1 MVGIQLDYSDIT
13 DIFKEKLHVD
23 NIVKKI
29 SSIFLNT
36 RYAEKINYKPYF
48 QRNYVWDSEKASYF
62 IESILLGTEIPPLVF
77 FKSQSANEVID
88 GRQRYETIERF
99 LNDRFVLNE
108 TGLHCLKSLGG
119 KKYSQLDEDIR
130 EQFEETRIRILQFR
144 VVNEPKLE
152 EERENKKKKEIF
164 RRYNSGITPLGKAEI
179 ERATYIS
186 DPLSNLM
193 YKHLSNDEALLE
205 LLSRYFLP
213 ISKGKSIKRDR
224 INYLIMQIRTLLTLP
239 YVPIYSYAR
248 SSSRQ
253 DVVHKA
259 YSLKI
264 APLSPDNVFREFINT
279 IDFLNKLE
287 KELLDF
293 NHFLCKNKLFFE
305 AAFWG
310 LSILKWNKHSLGTE
324 DIKQFAKEIVFNN
337 QKDSYWERII
347 NNPERDLSILFDQT
361 GSHYYS
367 STNNRFNFVANI
379 LSSLYGIDY
388 SKHLKNPNEFQKI
401 MSVNLQ
407 HDELQHYQL
416 NKPIPET
423 LTIEDI
429 ISDMQK
435 NRFMVRPDYQRSE
448 VKNIQKASYLME
460 SIMLGINIPPI
471 FVYKRSD
478 KVKEVIDGQ
487 QRLLTIL
494 GFLGQTYKDENG
506 NVVSSNKDLFKLSKL
521 RILTELNGL
530 NVNTINP
537 EFVDKILEFPIDV
550 IEINQDINPEF
561 SQTDLFARLNTKP
574 YPIKENSFEMWNA
587 YVDKDII
594 LHIRRIADKYEN
606 FIFRAKDTRMKV
618 EELITSLAYLDYRIS
633 HTGAELNHV
642 LNVYKKHD
650 RICAR
655 IASKETVTN
664 TLSELSNRNPTLFI
678 SSVNSVEVFAEKIS
692 TLIDENPTKL
702 KELFSHSRKGTQHK
716 TDQNYYFLWAMLKN
730 LSKEEILS
738 NKQAV
743 FNAAAKMFSVIQ
755 KSSDEYGVEE
765 FFKDIKNFPCQLF

>member
-1 MVGIQLDYSDIT
+1 MASVLLDYSDIT

-29 SSIFLNT
+29 SSIFLNA
-36 RYAEKINYKPYF
+36 RYADKVNYKPYF

-77 FKSQSANEVID
+77 FQSQSKIEVID

-108 TGLHCLKSLGG
+108 SGLHCLKSLAG
-119 KKYSQLDEDIR
+119 KKYSQLDSEIR
-130 EQFEETRIRILQFR
+130 ELFEETRIRILQFH

-152 EERENKKKKEIF
+152 EEREDKIKKEIF

-186 DPLSNLM
+186 DPLSSMLV
-193 YKHLSNDEALLE
+193 KHLGENQNSLD
-205 LLSRYFLP
+205 LLSRLFLP
-213 ISKGKSIKRDR
+213 VSKGRSAKRDK
-224 INYLIMQIRTLLTLP
+224 INYLVMQIRTLLSLP
-239 YVPIYSYAR
+239 YIPIYSYAR

-253 DVVHKA
+253 EVIHKA
-259 YSLKI
+259 YFLKI
-264 APLSPDNVFREFINT
+264 ASRSPDKVFSAFSHI
-279 IDFLNKLE
+279 IDALNKLE
-287 KELLDF
+287 IKLLNA
-293 NHFLCKNKLFFE
+293 NHFLGNNKLFFE

-310 LSILKWNKHSLGTE
+310 LEILNANNCSLKE
-324 DIKQFAKEIVFNN
+324 QEIKKIAHEIVVNN
-337 QKDSYWERII
+337 QKEEYWERII
-347 NNPERDLSILFDQT
+347 NNPEKDLSILFDQT

-367 STNNRFNFVANI
+367 STNNRYNFVANI
-379 LSSLYGIDY
+379 FSSLYSIDY
-388 SKHLKNPNEFQKI
+388 SKHLKNPTEFQKI

-407 HDELQHYQL
+407 HDELKHYQL

-429 ISDMQK
+429 ISDMQRD
-435 NRFMVRPDYQRSE
+435 RFLVRPDYQRSE

-494 GFLGQTYKDENG
+494 GFLGRTYKDENG
-506 NVVSSNKDLFKLSKL
+506 VTASSNKDLFKLSKL

-530 NVNTINP
+530 NVHTISP

-550 IEINQDINPEF
+550 IEISQEINPEF
-561 SQTDLFARLNTKP
+561 NQTDLFARLNSKP
-574 YPIKENSFEMWNA
+574 YPIKENTFEMWNA
-587 YVDKDII
+587 YIDKDII
-594 LHIRRIADKYEN
+594 MHIRRIAEKYEN
-606 FIFRAKDTRMKV
+606 IIFRARDTRMKV
-618 EELITSLAYLDYRIS
+618 EELITSLAYLDYRMAA
-633 HTGAELNHV
+633 TGAELNHM
-642 LNVYKKHD
+642 LNVYKKHGQL
-650 RICAR
+650 CAR

-664 TLSELSNRNPTLFI
+664 TLSELSNKNPALFI
-678 SSVNSVEVFAEKIS
+678 PSVNSVETFAQKVYL
-692 TLIDENPTKL
+692 LIDQKPARL

-716 TDQNYYFLWAMLKN
+716 TDQNYYLLWAMLRKI
-730 LSKEEILS
+730 SAEEILAQ
-738 NKQAV
+738 KEMV
-743 FNAAAKMFSVIQ
+743 FDAATKMFSVIQ
-755 KSSDEYGVEE
+755 KSPDEYSVED
-765 FFKDIKNFPCQLF
+765 FFADIEKFPNQ

>member
-1 MVGIQLDYSDIT
+1 MASVLLDYSDIT

-29 SSIFLNT
+29 SSIFLNA
-36 RYAEKINYKPYF
+36 RYADKVNYKPYF

-77 FKSQSANEVID
+77 FQSQSKIEVID

-108 TGLHCLKSLGG
+108 SGLHCLKSLAG
-119 KKYSQLDEDIR
+119 KKYSQLDSEIR
-130 EQFEETRIRILQFR
+130 ELFEETRIRILQFH

-152 EERENKKKKEIF
+152 EEREDKIKKEIF

-186 DPLSNLM
+186 DPLSSMLV
-193 YKHLSNDEALLE
+193 KHLGENQNSLD
-205 LLSRYFLP
+205 LLSRLFLP
-213 ISKGKSIKRDR
+213 VSKGRSAKRDK
-224 INYLIMQIRTLLTLP
+224 INYLVMQIRTLLSLP
-239 YVPIYSYAR
+239 YIPIYSYAR

-253 DVVHKA
+253 EVIHKA
-259 YSLKI
+259 YFLKI
-264 APLSPDNVFREFINT
+264 ASRSPDEVFSVFSHI
-279 IDFLNKLE
+279 IDALNKLE
-287 KELLDF
+287 IELLNA
-293 NHFLCKNKLFFE
+293 NHFLGNNKLFFE

-310 LSILKWNKHSLGTE
+310 LEILNANNCSLKE
-324 DIKQFAKEIVFNN
+324 QEIKKIAHEIVVNN
-337 QKDSYWERII
+337 QKEEYWERII
-347 NNPERDLSILFDQT
+347 NNPEKDLSILFDQT

-367 STNNRFNFVANI
+367 STNNRYNFVANI
-379 LSSLYGIDY
+379 FSLLYSIDY
-388 SKHLKNPNEFQKI
+388 SKHLKNPTEFQKI

-407 HDELQHYQL
+407 HDELKHYQL

-429 ISDMQK
+429 ISDMQRD
-435 NRFMVRPDYQRSE
+435 RFLVRPDYQRSE
-448 VKNIQKASYLME
+448 VKNVQKASYLME

-494 GFLGQTYKDENG
+494 GFLGRTYKDENG
-506 NVVSSNKDLFKLSKL
+506 VTASSNKDLFKLSKL

-530 NVNTINP
+530 NVHTISP

-550 IEINQDINPEF
+550 IEISQEINPEF
-561 SQTDLFARLNTKP
+561 SQTDLFARLNSKP
-574 YPIKENSFEMWNA
+574 YPIKENTFEMWNA
-587 YVDKDII
+587 YIDKDII
-594 LHIRRIADKYEN
+594 MHIRRIAEKYEN
-606 FIFRAKDTRMKV
+606 IIFRARDTRMKV
-618 EELITSLAYLDYRIS
+618 EELITSLAYLDYRMAA
-633 HTGAELNHV
+633 TGAELNHM
-642 LNVYKKHD
+642 LNVYKKHGQL
-650 RICAR
+650 CAR

-664 TLSELSNRNPTLFI
+664 TLSELSNRNPALFI
-678 SSVNSVEVFAEKIS
+678 PSVNSVETFAQKVYL
-692 TLIDENPTKL
+692 LIDQKPTRL

-716 TDQNYYFLWAMLKN
+716 TDQNYYLLWAMLRKI
-730 LSKEEILS
+730 SAEEILAQ
-738 NKQAV
+738 KEMV
-743 FNAAAKMFSVIQ
+743 FNAATKMFSVIQ
-755 KSSDEYGVEE
+755 KSPDEYSVED
-765 FFKDIKNFPCQLF
+765 FFADIEKFPNQ